1 MLRRTHAEK
10 GEAPFRRRACRP
22 RRRGPNWPRR
32 RETARAQEGTTK
44 VQQTGDGSGVLP
56 ALAAQADELT
66 AWRRELHAMP
76 ETAFEEHRTSAFV
89 AAKLESFGLPV
100 RRGLAGTGLVATLRG
115 RRGDGPAIGLR
126 ADMDALDIHE
136 ATNLPWRSDTPGKM
150 HACGHDGHMA
160 MLLAAARHLSGNPDF
175 AGTVHFIFQPAEENE
190 GGGRVMVDEGL
201 FEHFPMQGVYGLH
214 NWPNA
219 PFGTFLGRPGAMFAA
234 FDIFEV
240 RVLGRGA
247 HAAMPQRGID
257 PVLAASH
264 IVTQLQAIVA
274 RAVNPQEAADVT
286 VTQIHGGDT
295 WNVIPDEVVLRG
307 TARTFSPAVR
317 DLVEA
322 RFRAIVEGVCA
333 AQGAQADIRYERR
346 YPSLVNHAAEFGHA
360 LAAAR
365 ATAGDQVDAAFEPIM
380 AAEDF
385 AYLLEAVPGAYLCLA
400 SGPGPNLHN
409 AAYDFNDALLPVG
422 ASYWVHLVQG
432 LLGPA
437 ARG

>member
-1 MLRRTHAEK
+1 MQHT
-10 GEAPFRRRACRP
+10 P
-22 RRRGPNWPRR
+22 R
-32 RETARAQEGTTK
+32 
-44 VQQTGDGSGVLP
+44 DGSTPGTLP
-56 ALAAQADELT
+56 ALAAQADEL
-66 AWRRELHAMP
+66 AGWRRALHAMP

-89 AAKLESFGLPV
+89 AEKLESFGLPV
-100 RRGLAGTGLVATLRG
+100 RRGLAGTGLVATLKGNRG
-115 RRGDGPAIGLR
+115 AGPAIGLR
-126 ADMDALDIHE
+126 ADMDALDIDE

-150 HACGHDGHMA
+150 HACGHDGHMT
-160 MLLAAARHLSGNPDF
+160 MLLAAARHLSDNPDF

-190 GGGRVMVDEGL
+190 GGGKVMVDEGL
-201 FEHFPMQGVYGLH
+201 FDLFPMQAVYGLH

-240 RVLGRGA
+240 KVTGRGA

-257 PVLAASH
+257 PVLAAAH
-264 IVTQLQAIVA
+264 VVAQLQSIVS
-274 RAVNPQEAADVT
+274 RSVNPQEAAVVT

-307 TARTFSPAVR
+307 TVRTFSREVR
-317 DLVEA
+317 DLAEQ

-333 AQGAQADIRYERR
+333 AQGATATLRYDRR
-346 YPSLVNHAAEFGHA
+346 YPSLVNHAEQFDHA
-360 LAAAR
+360 LAAAQ
-365 ATAGDQVDAAFEPIM
+365 ATVGDQVDADFERIM

-385 AYLLEAVPGAYLCLA
+385 AYMLEAVPGAYLCLA

-422 ASYWVHLVQG
+422 ASYWVNLVG
-432 LLGPA
+432 SLLGPA
-437 ARG
+437 PRA

>member
-1 MLRRTHAEK
+1 M
-10 GEAPFRRRACRP
+10 
-22 RRRGPNWPRR
+22 
-32 RETARAQEGTTK
+32 
-44 VQQTGDGSGVLP
+44 QQATGDGSGILP
-56 ALAAQADELT
+56 ALAAQADEL
-66 AWRRELHAMP
+66 AGWRRALHAMP
-76 ETAFEEHRTSAFV
+76 ETAFEEHRTSTFV
-89 AAKLESFGLPV
+89 AEKLESFGLPV
-100 RRGLAGTGLVATLRG
+100 HRGLAGTGLVATLKG
-115 RRGDGPAIGLR
+115 NRGDGPAIGLR

-150 HACGHDGHMA
+150 HACGHDGHMT
-160 MLLAAARHLSGNPDF
+160 MLLAAARHLSQNPDF
-175 AGTVHFIFQPAEENE
+175 KGTVHFIFQPAEENE
-190 GGGRVMVDEGL
+190 GGGKVMVEQGL
-201 FEHFPMQGVYGLH
+201 FELFPMQGVYGLH

-240 RVLGRGA
+240 TVIGRGA

-264 IVTQLQAIVA
+264 LVAQLQSIVS
-274 RAVNPQEAADVT
+274 RSVNPQEAAVVS

-307 TARTFSPAVR
+307 TVRTFSPEVR
-317 DLVEA
+317 DLAEQ

-333 AQGAQADIRYERR
+333 AQGARAEVRYDRR

-360 LAAAR
+360 LAAAH
-365 ATAGDQVDAAFEPIM
+365 ATVGAAVDADFERIM

-385 AYLLEAVPGAYLCLA
+385 AYMLEAVPGAYLCLA
-400 SGPGPNLHN
+400 SGPGANLHN

-422 ASYWVHLVQG
+422 ASYWVNLVQS

>member
-1 MLRRTHAEK
+1 M
-10 GEAPFRRRACRP
+10 
-22 RRRGPNWPRR
+22 
-32 RETARAQEGTTK
+32 
-44 VQQTGDGSGVLP
+44 VQKATGDGSGILP
-56 ALAAQADELT
+56 DLAAQADELSH
-66 AWRRELHAMP
+66 WRRTLHAMP

-89 AAKLESFGLPV
+89 AEKLASFGLPV
-100 RRGLAGTGLVATLRG
+100 QRGLAGTGLVATLKG
-115 RRGDGPAIGLR
+115 QLGDGPAIGLR

-136 ATNLPWRSDTPGKM
+136 ATNLPWRSDTPAKM
-150 HACGHDGHMA
+150 HACGHDGHMT
-160 MLLAAARHLSGNPDF
+160 MLLAAARHLSQKPDF

-190 GGGRVMVDEGL
+190 GGGKVMVEQGL
-201 FEHFPMQGVYGLH
+201 FDRFPMQAVYGLH

-240 RVLGRGA
+240 KVIGRGA

-257 PVLAASH
+257 PVLTAAH

-274 RAVNPQEAADVT
+274 RAVNPQEAAVVS

-307 TARTFSPAVR
+307 TVRSFAPAVR

-322 RFRAIVEGVCA
+322 RLRAIVDGVCA
-333 AQGAQADIRYERR
+333 AQGARADIRYERR
-346 YPSLVNHAAEFGHA
+346 YPPLVNHDAAFGDA

-365 ATAGDQVDAAFEPIM
+365 ATVGDQVDPAFEPIM

-385 AYLLEAVPGAYLCLA
+385 AYMLEAVPGAYLCLA

-422 ASYWVHLVQG
+422 ASYWVHLVRQR
-432 LLGPA
+432 LAPA
-437 ARG
+437 ARNGRAGESVGE

>member
-1 MLRRTHAEK
+1 MRQDSGQR
-10 GEAPFRRRACRP
+10 
-22 RRRGPNWPRR
+22 
-32 RETARAQEGTTK
+32 
-44 VQQTGDGSGVLP
+44 DGSDGDAAGPAGGVIP
-56 ALAAQADELT
+56 EIAAQAQEL
-66 AWRRELHAMP
+66 AGWRRTLHAMP
-76 ETAFEEHRTSAFV
+76 ETAFEERRTSAFV
-89 AAKLESFGLPV
+89 AEKLESFGLPV
-100 RRGLAGTGLVATLRG
+100 HRGLAGTGIVATLKG
-115 RRGDGPAIGLR
+115 RAGEGREGEGFAIGLR

-150 HACGHDGHMA
+150 HACGHDGHMT
-160 MLLAAARHLSGNPDF
+160 MLLAAARHLSRNPDF
-175 AGTVHFIFQPAEENE
+175 KGTVHFIFQPAEENE
-190 GGGRVMVDEGL
+190 GGGKVMVDQGL
-201 FEHFPMQGVYGLH
+201 FDLFPMQAVYGLH

-240 RVLGRGA
+240 KVIGRGA

-264 IVTQLQAIVA
+264 LVAQLQSIVS
-274 RAVNPQEAADVT
+274 RSVSPQEAAVVT

-307 TARTFSPAVR
+307 TVRSFSREVR
-317 DLVEA
+317 DLAEQ

-333 AQGAQADIRYERR
+333 AQGARAEIRYDRR
-346 YPSLVNHAAEFGHA
+346 YPSLVNHAREFGQS

-365 ATAGDQVDAAFEPIM
+365 ATAGDRVVPDFEPIM

-385 AYLLEAVPGAYLCLA
+385 AYMLEAVPGAYLCLA

-409 AAYDFNDALLPVG
+409 AQYDFNDALIPVG
-422 ASYWVHLVQG
+422 ASYWVNLVGDVLAPSAQSDPG
-432 LLGPA
+432 GP
-437 ARG
+437 G

>member
-1 MLRRTHAEK
+1 M
-10 GEAPFRRRACRP
+10 
-22 RRRGPNWPRR
+22 
-32 RETARAQEGTTK
+32 
-44 VQQTGDGSGVLP
+44 QQATGDGSGILP
-56 ALAAQADELT
+56 ALAAQADEL
-66 AWRRELHAMP
+66 AGWRRALHAMP

-89 AAKLESFGLPV
+89 AEKLESFGLPV
-100 RRGLAGTGLVATLRG
+100 HTGLAGTGLVATLKG
-115 RRGDGPAIGLR
+115 NRGDGPAIGLR

-150 HACGHDGHMA
+150 HACGHDGHMT
-160 MLLAAARHLSGNPDF
+160 MLLAAARHLSQNPDF
-175 AGTVHFIFQPAEENE
+175 KGTVHFIFQPAEENE
-190 GGGRVMVDEGL
+190 GGGKVMVEQGL
-201 FEHFPMQGVYGLH
+201 FELFPMQGVYGLH

-240 RVLGRGA
+240 TVIGRGA

-264 IVTQLQAIVA
+264 LVAQLQSIVA
-274 RAVNPQEAADVT
+274 RSVNPQEAAVVT

-307 TARTFSPAVR
+307 TVRTFSPEVR
-317 DLVEA
+317 DLAEQ

-333 AQGAQADIRYERR
+333 AQGARAEVRYDRR
-346 YPSLVNHAAEFGHA
+346 YPSLVNHPAEFGHA
-360 LAAAR
+360 LAAAH
-365 ATAGDQVDAAFEPIM
+365 ATVGAAVDADFERIM

-385 AYLLEAVPGAYLCLA
+385 AYMLEAVPGAYLCLA
-400 SGPGPNLHN
+400 SGPGANLHN

-422 ASYWVHLVQG
+422 ASYWVNLVQS